1 MNKKSLFYLIL
12 SICGIALIVS
22 AIVLDGRVSDTVSGA
37 LMGVGAA
44 LIGLG
49 FSMWQF
55 ACWEKRDP
63 ARHRLYEI
71 EAGDERNA
79 AIRLKAKAAA
89 GEVLQWTVMAAA
101 WAGIFLKAPLWMI
114 LAFVGIFLF
123 KTILELCLMAKYQK
137 EM

>member
-12 SICGIALIVS
+12 GICGIALIVS

-49 FSMWQF
+49 FSMWQL
-55 ACWEKRDP
+55 ARWEKKNP
-63 ARHRLYEI
+63 AEQRLYEI
-71 EAGDERNA
+71 ETGDERNV
-79 AIRLKAKAAA
+79 AIRLRAKAAVGDA
-89 GEVLQWTVMAAA
+89 LQWTVMAAA
-101 WAGIFLKAPLWMI
+101 WIAIFFNAPLWVI
-114 LAFVGIFLF
+114 LTFVGIFLF
-123 KTILELCLMAKYQK
+123 KTILEICLMAKYQK

>member
-1 MNKKSLFYLIL
+1 MRKKSLFYLIL
-12 SICGIALIVS
+12 AICGIVLIAS
-22 AIVLDGRVSDTVSGA
+22 AILLDGRVSDTVGGA

-44 LIGLG
+44 LIGSG
-49 FSMWQF
+49 ISMWKF

-71 EAGDERNA
+71 EAGDERNV

-101 WAGIFLKAPLWMI
+101 WAGIFFNAPLWMI
-114 LAFVGIFLF
+114 LTFVGVFLF